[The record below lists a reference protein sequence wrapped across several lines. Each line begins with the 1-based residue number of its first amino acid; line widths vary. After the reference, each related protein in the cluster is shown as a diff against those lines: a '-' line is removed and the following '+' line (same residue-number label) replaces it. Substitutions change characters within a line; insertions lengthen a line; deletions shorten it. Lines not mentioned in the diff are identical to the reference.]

1 MSIVPKTKREKNVQ
15 TSLKLALEKIPGFR
29 NTSVL
34 STVLSYI
41 FADSITSSYGTS
53 TNFVFV
59 AERQGS
65 PRNFRK
71 ELGGK
76 GGGLRGRREADTDRP

>member
-59 AERQGS
+59 AERQGQG
-65 PRNFRK
+65 K

-76 GGGLRGRREADTDRP
+76 GGRLRGRREADTDRP